1 MGKYWNTWKIKSFP
15 GFIKK
20 ERTKTKKESKKNNMV
35 KNQKVFSYLKKKSSR
50 TYSVVWKLR
59 GVF

>member
-35 KNQKVFSYLKKKSSR
+35 KNQKVFSYLKKKA
-50 TYSVVWKLR
+50 VEHIV
-59 GVF
+59 